1 MVKMKFFLDT
11 ANLSEIKHYVE
22 CGVVDGVTTNP
33 SLVAKE
39 GVSME
44 KRVKEIAKVV
54 NGPISVE
61 VLATEVPGMLKQAR
75 AYAKWH
81 KNVVVKLPMTCEGLK
96 ALKVLAKEKIKV
108 NVTLIFSVG
117 QAMLAAKAG
126 ATYVSPF
133 IGRLDD
139 NGEDGMILIEE
150 MMQVFTN
157 YGFATQ
163 VLVASIRHPRHVIEA
178 AKLGADI
185 ATMPAEIMGK
195 LLKHPMT
202 DLGLEKFLK
211 DWKNSHAKL

>member
-1 MVKMKFFLDT
+1 MKFFLDT
-11 ANLSEIKHYVE
+11 ANLSEIKHYAE
-22 CGVVDGVTTNP
+22 CGVVDGITTNP
-33 SLVAKE
+33 TLVAKE

-54 NGPISVE
+54 DGPISVE
-61 VLATEVPGMLKQAR
+61 VLATDVAGMLKQAR
-75 AYAKWH
+75 AYVKWH

-96 ALKVLAKEKIKV
+96 ALKVLAKEKVKV
-108 NVTLIFSVG
+108 NVTLVFSVG

-126 ATYVSPF
+126 ATYLSPF

-139 NGEDGMILIEE
+139 NGEDGIMLIEE
-150 MMQVFTN
+150 IMEVFMN
-157 YGFATQ
+157 YGFKTQ

-178 AKLGADI
+178 AKLGADV

-202 DLGLEKFLK
+202 DLGLEKFLA
-211 DWKNSHAKL
+211 DWKKAHAKI